1 MKKKAIEK
9 IPYLG
14 LKQVSRGQD
23 VKYIGVTAVKTV
35 GHEKHLFLEM
45 YRNEKESMD
54 IPVVRIALTKKDFGT
69 YYPDKDTWTREK
81 IGKDYYYGSTL
92 VWNKA
97 GGRTERNSRAKANI
111 LATEEDMQRI
121 EKFCGKNEWYKSEW
135 WEHIYRFQSSIA
147 IEERRK
153 AENRKYEKRQQALKD
168 RQEHTPELPEAEILE
183 MADMFYFHQK
193 HYLYYKKR
201 GCWVR
206 IACTKCGGV
215 TEARWKGGISY
226 ESQYQKWVD
235 PPKEGVLAPCPMCGE
250 IGEYKCQGKVKG
262 SHSKR
267 IYAFLG
273 QKYKEKGM
281 VFRYIELIKEWK
293 LELMADDKEEIMHN
307 ASEEISG
314 IEVARAYLMPG
325 EKTQIDYH
333 KHSWVDGKDYW
344 DDCNLYGNV
353 NITIHAG
360 RILPHTYREMQGTIF
375 QYSALQEYEKM
386 APEVNPVSYL
396 ERCLDIPQLE
406 MVVKMGLSEIAASIV
421 RCECGIIADTNA
433 KRLDKFL
440 GIRKERTQ
448 QLIKSK
454 GNSALLEVMKMEKKL
469 KQNWTDEQIE
479 HLAVTRLK
487 QGRVEQAL
495 QYMGIQKLLNRIERY
510 AGCRYESACLRA
522 QERIRHMAVTYTDYL
537 GMRLSLGYDLTNTV
551 YQQPRDLEAAHNK
564 MAAEQNKKEADK
576 RLQEVK
582 KRFAGIRNS
591 YRKLRNRYFYE
602 DDEYI
607 IRPARAAEEIV
618 MEGRIL
624 HHCVGGDS
632 YLGKHNDG
640 QTYIL
645 MLRFAKEPEI
655 PYITVEIERDTHRL
669 IQWYGA
675 HDRKP
680 DKEHM
685 QKWLDD
691 YVGHLKQKDTEA
703 KQRAQSVA

>member
-14 LKQVSRGQD
+14 LKRISRGQD
-23 VKYIGVTAVKTV
+23 VKYIGVTAVKIV
-35 GHEKHLFLEM
+35 GHEKHLFLEV
-45 YRNEKESMD
+45 YRNEKGSMN
-54 IPVVRIALTKKDFGT
+54 IPVVRIAVTKKDFGT

-81 IGKDYYYGSTL
+81 IAQDYYYSLAL
-92 VWNKA
+92 VWDEA
-97 GGRTERNSRAKANI
+97 GGRAERNTRAKANI
-111 LATEEDMQRI
+111 LASEEDMQRI

-135 WEHIYRFQSSIA
+135 WEHIYRFQDSIVH
-147 IEERRK
+147 EEKRRR
-153 AENRKYEKRQQALKD
+153 ENRKYERRQQALKD

-183 MADMFYFHQK
+183 KADRFYFHQK
-193 HYLYYKKR
+193 HFLYYKKR
-201 GCWVR
+201 GCRVQ

-215 TEARWKGGISY
+215 TEARWKGGMSY
-226 ESQYQKWVD
+226 ESQFQKWVD
-235 PPKEGVLAPCPMCGE
+235 PPKEGYTAPCPMCGE

-262 SHSKR
+262 THNKR
-267 IYAFLG
+267 IYAFIG
-273 QKYKEKGM
+273 QKYKETGM

-293 LELMADDKEEIMHN
+293 LELMAGDKEEIMHN

-314 IEVARAYLMPG
+314 IEIARAYLMPG

-333 KHSWVDGKDYW
+333 KHSWIDGKDYW
-344 DDCNLYGNV
+344 DDCNLYGT

-360 RILPHTYREMQGTIF
+360 RILPHTYREMRGTIF

-386 APEVNPVSYL
+386 VPEVDPIRYL
-396 ERCLDIPQLE
+396 ERYLEIPQLE
-406 MVVKMGLSEIAASIV
+406 MIVKMGLSEIAASMV
-421 RCECGIIADTNA
+421 RRECGIITDTHA
-433 KRLDKFL
+433 KRPDKFL
-440 GIRKERTQ
+440 GIRKERVQ
-448 QLIKSK
+448 QLIRNK
-454 GNSALLEVMKMEKKL
+454 GDRSLLEIMKMEKNL
-469 KQNWTDEQIE
+469 KQNWTEEQIE

-487 QGRVEQAL
+487 RGQIEQAL
-495 QYMGIQKLLNRIERY
+495 RYMSLQKLLNRIGRY

-537 GMRLSLGYDLTNTV
+537 SMRVSLGYDLNNSV

-564 MAAEQNKKEADK
+564 MAAELNKEEIDK

-582 KRFAGIRNS
+582 KRFACIRNR
-591 YRKLRNRYFYE
+591 YRKLRNKYFFE
-602 DDEYI
+602 DDDYI
-607 IRPARAAEEIV
+607 IRPARSAEEIV
-618 MEGRIL
+618 TEGRVL

-645 MLRFAKEPEI
+645 MLRFSKEPEI
-655 PYITVEIERDTHRL
+655 PYITVEIERDTHRI
-669 IQWYGA
+669 IQWYGL

-680 DKEHM
+680 DREHM

-691 YVGHLKQKDTEA
+691 YVGHLKRKDAET

>member
-14 LKQVSRGQD
+14 LKRISRGQD
-23 VKYIGVTAVKTV
+23 VKYIGVTAVKIV
-35 GHEKHLFLEM
+35 GHEKHLFLEV
-45 YRNEKESMD
+45 YRNEKGSMN
-54 IPVVRIALTKKDFGT
+54 IPVVRIAVTKKDFGT

-81 IGKDYYYGSTL
+81 IAQDYYYSLAL
-92 VWNKA
+92 VWDEA
-97 GGRTERNSRAKANI
+97 GGRAERNTRAKANI
-111 LATEEDMQRI
+111 LASEEDMQRI

-135 WEHIYRFQSSIA
+135 WEHIYRFQDSIVH
-147 IEERRK
+147 EEKRRR
-153 AENRKYEKRQQALKD
+153 ENRKYERRKQALKD

-183 MADMFYFHQK
+183 KADRFYFHQK
-193 HYLYYKKR
+193 HFLYYKKR
-201 GCWVR
+201 GCRVQ

-215 TEARWKGGISY
+215 TEARWKGGMSY
-226 ESQYQKWVD
+226 ESQFQKWVD
-235 PPKEGVLAPCPMCGE
+235 PPKEGYTAPCPMCGE

-262 SHSKR
+262 THNKR
-267 IYAFLG
+267 IYAFIG
-273 QKYKEKGM
+273 QKYKETGM

-293 LELMADDKEEIMHN
+293 LELMAGDKEEIMHN

-314 IEVARAYLMPG
+314 IEIARAYLMPG

-333 KHSWVDGKDYW
+333 KHSWIDGKDYW
-344 DDCNLYGNV
+344 DDCNLYGT

-360 RILPHTYREMQGTIF
+360 RILPHTYREMRGTIF

-386 APEVNPVSYL
+386 VPEVDPIRYL
-396 ERCLDIPQLE
+396 ERYLEIPQLE
-406 MVVKMGLSEIAASIV
+406 MIVKMGLSEIAASMV
-421 RCECGIIADTNA
+421 RRECGIITDTHA
-433 KRLDKFL
+433 KRPDKFL
-440 GIRKERTQ
+440 GIRKERVQ
-448 QLIKSK
+448 QLIRNK
-454 GNSALLEVMKMEKKL
+454 GDRSLLEIMKMEKNL
-469 KQNWTDEQIE
+469 KQNWTEEQIE

-487 QGRVEQAL
+487 RGQIEQAL
-495 QYMGIQKLLNRIERY
+495 RYMSLQKLLNRIGRY

-537 GMRLSLGYDLTNTV
+537 SMRVSLGYDLNNSV

-564 MAAEQNKKEADK
+564 MAAELNKEEIDK

-582 KRFAGIRNS
+582 KRFACIRNR
-591 YRKLRNRYFYE
+591 YRKLRNQYFFE
-602 DDEYI
+602 DDDYI
-607 IRPARAAEEIV
+607 IRPARSAEEIV
-618 MEGRIL
+618 TEGRVL

-645 MLRFAKEPEI
+645 MLRFSKEPEI
-655 PYITVEIERDTHRL
+655 PYITVEIERDTHRI
-669 IQWYGA
+669 IQWYGL

-680 DKEHM
+680 DREHM

-691 YVGHLKQKDTEA
+691 YVGHLKRKDAET

>member
-14 LKQVSRGQD
+14 LKKISRKQD
-23 VKYIGVTAVKTV
+23 VKYIVVTAIKIV
-35 GHEKHLFLEM
+35 GHEKHLFLEV
-45 YRNEKESMD
+45 YRNKKESMN

-81 IGKDYYYGSTL
+81 IVKDYYYGSTL
-92 VWNKA
+92 VWNQEE
-97 GGRTERNSRAKANI
+97 GRTERNAREKANI

-201 GCWVR
+201 GCWVQ

-215 TEARWKGGISY
+215 TEARWKGEISY
-226 ESQYQKWVD
+226 ESQFQRWVD
-235 PPKEGVLAPCPMCGE
+235 PPKEGNLAPCPMCGE
-250 IGEYKCQGKVKG
+250 FGEYKCQGKVKG
-262 SHSKR
+262 AHNKR
-267 IYAFLG
+267 IYAFIG
-273 QKYKEKGM
+273 QKYKETGM
-281 VFRYIELIKEWK
+281 VFRYIELMKEWK
-293 LELMADDKEEIMHN
+293 LELMAGDKEEIMHN

-314 IEVARAYLMPG
+314 IEIARAYLMPG

-344 DDCNLYGNV
+344 DDCNLYGNA

-360 RILPHTYREMQGTIF
+360 KILPHTYREMKGTAF
-375 QYSALQEYEKM
+375 QYSALQEYDKM
-386 APEVNPVSYL
+386 VLEVDPISYL
-396 ERCLDIPQLE
+396 ERYRAIPQLE
-406 MVVKMGLSEIAASIV
+406 MLVKLGLSKIV
-421 RCECGIIADTNA
+421 TSMVQCECGIIADANA

-448 QLIKSK
+448 QLIESK
-454 GNSALLEVMKMEKKL
+454 GNRALLEVMKMEKNL
-469 KQNWTDEQIE
+469 NQNWTEEQIE
-479 HLAVTRLK
+479 HLAITRLG
-487 QGRVEQAL
+487 QGQIEQTL
-495 QYMGIQKLLNRIERY
+495 KYMSLQKLLNRIERY

-522 QERIRHMAVTYTDYL
+522 QDRIRHMAVTYTDYL
-537 GMRLSLGYDLTNTV
+537 SMRVSLGYDLNNTV
-551 YQQPRDLEAAHNK
+551 YQQPKNLEAAHNK
-564 MAAEQNKKEADK
+564 MTAELNKEEADK

-582 KRFAGIRNS
+582 KKYAGILNR
-591 YRKLRNRYFYE
+591 YRKLRNQYFYE
-602 DDEYI
+602 DDDYI
-607 IRPARAAEEIV
+607 IRPARSAEEIV

-624 HHCVGGDS
+624 HHCVGRDE
-632 YLGKHNDG
+632 YLRKHNDG

-645 MLRFAKEPEI
+645 MLRFSKEPEI
-655 PYITVEIERDTHRL
+655 PYITVEIERDTHRI
-669 IQWYGA
+669 IQWYGS

-691 YVGHLKQKDTEA
+691 YVGHLKQKDAEA
-703 KQRAQSVA
+703 KQMAQSVA

>member
-14 LKQVSRGQD
+14 LKKISRKQD
-23 VKYIGVTAVKTV
+23 VKYIGVTAVKIV
-35 GHEKHLFLEM
+35 GHEKHLFLEV
-45 YRNEKESMD
+45 YRNEKGSMN
-54 IPVVRIALTKKDFGT
+54 IPVVRIAVTKKDFGT

-81 IGKDYYYGSTL
+81 IAQDYYYSLAL
-92 VWNKA
+92 VWDEA
-97 GGRTERNSRAKANI
+97 GGRAERNTRAKANI
-111 LATEEDMQRI
+111 LASEEDMQRI

-135 WEHIYRFQSSIA
+135 WEHIYRFQDSIVH
-147 IEERRK
+147 EEKRRR
-153 AENRKYEKRQQALKD
+153 ENRKYERRQQALKD

-183 MADMFYFHQK
+183 KADRFYFHQK
-193 HYLYYKKR
+193 HFLYYKKR
-201 GCWVR
+201 GCRVQ

-215 TEARWKGGISY
+215 TEARWKGGMSY
-226 ESQYQKWVD
+226 ESQFQKWVD
-235 PPKEGVLAPCPMCGE
+235 PPKEGYTAPCPMCGE

-262 SHSKR
+262 THNKR
-267 IYAFLG
+267 IYAFIG
-273 QKYKEKGM
+273 QKYKETGM

-293 LELMADDKEEIMHN
+293 LELMAGDKEEIMHN

-314 IEVARAYLMPG
+314 IEIARAYLMPG

-333 KHSWVDGKDYW
+333 KHSWIDGKDYW
-344 DDCNLYGNV
+344 DDCNLYGT

-360 RILPHTYREMQGTIF
+360 RILPHTYREMRGTIF

-386 APEVNPVSYL
+386 VPEVDPIRYL
-396 ERCLDIPQLE
+396 ERYLEIPQLE
-406 MVVKMGLSEIAASIV
+406 MIVKMGLSEIAASMV
-421 RCECGIIADTNA
+421 RRECGIITDTHA
-433 KRLDKFL
+433 KRPDKFL
-440 GIRKERTQ
+440 GIRKERVQ
-448 QLIKSK
+448 QLIRNK
-454 GNSALLEVMKMEKKL
+454 GDRSLLEIMKMEKNL
-469 KQNWTDEQIE
+469 KQNWTEEQIE

-487 QGRVEQAL
+487 RGQIEQAL
-495 QYMGIQKLLNRIERY
+495 RYMSLQKLLNRIGRY

-537 GMRLSLGYDLTNTV
+537 SMRVSLGYDLNNSV

-564 MAAEQNKKEADK
+564 MAAEMNKEEIDK

-582 KRFAGIRNS
+582 KRFACIRNR
-591 YRKLRNRYFYE
+591 YRKLRNQYFFE
-602 DDEYI
+602 DDDYI
-607 IRPARAAEEIV
+607 IRPARSAEEIV
-618 MEGRIL
+618 TEGRVL

-645 MLRFAKEPEI
+645 MLRFSKEPEI
-655 PYITVEIERDTHRL
+655 PYITVEIERDTHRI
-669 IQWYGA
+669 IQWYGL

-680 DKEHM
+680 DREHM

-691 YVGHLKQKDTEA
+691 YVGHLKRKDAET

>member
-14 LKQVSRGQD
+14 LKRISRGQD
-23 VKYIGVTAVKTV
+23 VKYIGVTAVKIV
-35 GHEKHLFLEM
+35 GHEKHLFLEV
-45 YRNEKESMD
+45 YRNEKGSMN
-54 IPVVRIALTKKDFGT
+54 IPVVRIAVTKKDFGT

-81 IGKDYYYGSTL
+81 IAQDYYYSLAL
-92 VWNKA
+92 VWDEA
-97 GGRTERNSRAKANI
+97 GGRAERNTRAKANI
-111 LATEEDMQRI
+111 LASEEDMQRI

-135 WEHIYRFQSSIA
+135 WEHIYRFQDSIVH
-147 IEERRK
+147 EERRRR
-153 AENRKYEKRQQALKD
+153 ENRKYERRQQALKD

-183 MADMFYFHQK
+183 TADRFYFHQK
-193 HYLYYKKR
+193 HFLYYKKR

-226 ESQYQKWVD
+226 ESQFQKWVD
-235 PPKEGVLAPCPMCGE
+235 PPKEGYTAPCPMCGE

-262 SHSKR
+262 THNKR
-267 IYAFLG
+267 IYAFIG
-273 QKYKEKGM
+273 QKYKETGM

-293 LELMADDKEEIMHN
+293 LELMAGDKEEIMHN

-314 IEVARAYLMPG
+314 IEIARAYLMPG

-333 KHSWVDGKDYW
+333 KHSWIDGKDYW
-344 DDCNLYGNV
+344 DDCNLYGT

-360 RILPHTYREMQGTIF
+360 RILPHTYREMRGTIF

-386 APEVNPVSYL
+386 VPEVDPIRYL
-396 ERCLDIPQLE
+396 ERYLEIPQLE
-406 MVVKMGLSEIAASIV
+406 MIVKMGLSEIAASMV
-421 RCECGIIADTNA
+421 RRECGIITDTHA
-433 KRLDKFL
+433 KRPDKFL
-440 GIRKERTQ
+440 GIRKERVQ
-448 QLIKSK
+448 QLIRNK
-454 GNSALLEVMKMEKKL
+454 GDRSLLEIMKMEKNL
-469 KQNWTDEQIE
+469 KQNWTEEQIE

-487 QGRVEQAL
+487 RGQIEQAL
-495 QYMGIQKLLNRIERY
+495 RYMSLQKLLNRIGRY

-537 GMRLSLGYDLTNTV
+537 SMRVSLGYDLNNSV

-564 MAAEQNKKEADK
+564 MAAELNKEEIDK

-582 KRFAGIRNS
+582 KRFACIRNR
-591 YRKLRNRYFYE
+591 YRKLRNQYFFE
-602 DDEYI
+602 DDDYI
-607 IRPARAAEEIV
+607 IRPARSAEEIV
-618 MEGRIL
+618 TEGRVL

-645 MLRFAKEPEI
+645 MLRFSKEPEI
-655 PYITVEIERDTHRL
+655 PYITVEIERDTHRI
-669 IQWYGA
+669 IQWYGL

-680 DKEHM
+680 DREHM

-691 YVGHLKQKDTEA
+691 YVGHLKRKDAET

>member
-14 LKQVSRGQD
+14 LKKISRKQD
-23 VKYIGVTAVKTV
+23 VKYIGVTAVKIV
-35 GHEKHLFLEM
+35 GHEKHLFLEV
-45 YRNEKESMD
+45 YRNEKGSMN
-54 IPVVRIALTKKDFGT
+54 IPVVRIAVTKKDFGT

-81 IGKDYYYGSTL
+81 IAQDYYYSLAL
-92 VWNKA
+92 VWDKA
-97 GGRTERNSRAKANI
+97 GGRAERNTRAKANI
-111 LATEEDMQRI
+111 LASEEDMQRI

-135 WEHIYRFQSSIA
+135 WEHIYRFQDSIVY
-147 IEERRK
+147 EEKRRR
-153 AENRKYEKRQQALKD
+153 ENRKYERRQQALKD

-183 MADMFYFHQK
+183 KADRFYFHQK
-193 HYLYYKKR
+193 HFLYYKKR
-201 GCWVR
+201 GCRVQ

-215 TEARWKGGISY
+215 TEARWKGGMSY
-226 ESQYQKWVD
+226 ESQFQKWVD
-235 PPKEGVLAPCPMCGE
+235 PPKEGYTAPCPMCGE

-262 SHSKR
+262 AHNKR
-267 IYAFLG
+267 IYAFIG
-273 QKYKEKGM
+273 QKYKETGM
-281 VFRYIELIKEWK
+281 VFRYIELMKEWK
-293 LELMADDKEEIMHN
+293 LELMAGDKEEIMYN

-314 IEVARAYLMPG
+314 IEIARAYLMPG

-344 DDCNLYGNV
+344 DDCNLYGNA

-360 RILPHTYREMQGTIF
+360 KILPHTYREMKGTAF
-375 QYSALQEYEKM
+375 QYSALQEYDKM
-386 APEVNPVSYL
+386 VLEVDPIRYL
-396 ERCLDIPQLE
+396 ERYLEIPQLE
-406 MVVKMGLSEIAASIV
+406 MIVKMGLSEIAASMV
-421 RCECGIIADTNA
+421 RCECGIITDTHA
-433 KRLDKFL
+433 KRPDKFL
-440 GIRKERTQ
+440 GIRKERVQ
-448 QLIKSK
+448 QLIRNK
-454 GNSALLEVMKMEKKL
+454 GDRSLLEIMKMEKNL
-469 KQNWTDEQIE
+469 KQNWTEEQIE

-487 QGRVEQAL
+487 RGQIEQAL
-495 QYMGIQKLLNRIERY
+495 RYMSLQKLLNRIGRY

-537 GMRLSLGYDLTNTV
+537 SMRVSLGYDLNNSV

-564 MAAEQNKKEADK
+564 MAAELNKEEIDK

-582 KRFAGIRNS
+582 KRFACIRNR
-591 YRKLRNRYFYE
+591 YRKLRNQYFFE
-602 DDEYI
+602 DDDYI
-607 IRPARAAEEIV
+607 IRPARSAEEIV
-618 MEGRIL
+618 TEGRVL

-645 MLRFAKEPEI
+645 MLRFSKEPEI
-655 PYITVEIERDTHRL
+655 PYITVEIERDTHRI
-669 IQWYGA
+669 IQWYGL

-680 DKEHM
+680 DREHM

-691 YVGHLKQKDTEA
+691 YVGHLKRKDAET

>member
-14 LKQVSRGQD
+14 LKQVSRGKD
-23 VKYIGVTAVKTV
+23 VKYIGVTAGKIV
-35 GHEKHLFLEM
+35 GHEKHLFLEV
-45 YRNEKESMD
+45 YRNEKESMN
-54 IPVVRIALTKKDFGT
+54 IPVVRIAVAKKDFGT
-69 YYPDKDTWTREK
+69 YYPGKDTWTREK
-81 IGKDYYYGSTL
+81 IAQDYYYSLAL
-92 VWNKA
+92 VWDKE
-97 GGRTERNSRAKANI
+97 GGRAERNTKAKANI
-111 LATEEDMQRI
+111 LASEEDMQRI
-121 EKFCGKNEWYKSEW
+121 EKFCGENGWYKSEW
-135 WEHIYRFQSSIA
+135 WEHIYRFQSSIVH
-147 IEERRK
+147 EERRRR
-153 AENRKYEKRQQALKD
+153 ENRKYERRQQALKD

-183 MADMFYFHQK
+183 MADRFYFHQK
-193 HYLYYKKR
+193 HFLYYKKR
-201 GCWVR
+201 GCRVR

-235 PPKEGVLAPCPMCGE
+235 PPKEGDIAPCPMCGE
-250 IGEYKCQGKVKG
+250 TGEYKCQGKVKG
-262 SHSKR
+262 MHSQK

-273 QKYKEKGM
+273 QKYKETGM
-281 VFRYIELIKEWK
+281 VFRYIELMKEWK
-293 LELMADDKEEIMHN
+293 LGLVEDGEETVMYN

-344 DDCNLYGNV
+344 DDCNLYGNA

-386 APEVNPVSYL
+386 VPEVNPVSYL

-406 MVVKMGLSEIAASIV
+406 MIVKMGLSEIAASMV

-454 GNSALLEVMKMEKKL
+454 GNCALLEVMKMEKNL

-479 HLAVTRLK
+479 HLAVTRLR
-487 QGRVEQAL
+487 QGQVEQAL

-522 QERIRHMAVTYTDYL
+522 QERIRHMAVTYMDYL

-582 KRFAGIRNS
+582 KKFAGIRNS

-607 IRPARAAEEIV
+607 IRPARSAEEIV

-624 HHCVGGDS
+624 HHCVGGDR

-655 PYITVEIERDTHRL
+655 PYITVEIERDTHQL

-675 HDRKP
+675 HDHKP
-680 DKEHM
+680 DEEHM

-691 YVGHLKQKDTEA
+691 YVGHLKQKDAEA

>member
-14 LKQVSRGQD
+14 LKRISRGQD
-23 VKYIGVTAVKTV
+23 VKYIGVTAVKIV
-35 GHEKHLFLEM
+35 GHEKHLFLEV
-45 YRNEKESMD
+45 YRNEKGSMN
-54 IPVVRIALTKKDFGT
+54 IPVVRIAVTKKDFGT

-81 IGKDYYYGSTL
+81 IAQDYYYSLAL
-92 VWNKA
+92 VWDEA
-97 GGRTERNSRAKANI
+97 GGRAERNTRAKANI
-111 LATEEDMQRI
+111 LASEEDMQRI

-135 WEHIYRFQSSIA
+135 WEHIYRFQDSIVH
-147 IEERRK
+147 EEKRRR
-153 AENRKYEKRQQALKD
+153 ENRKYERRQQALKD

-183 MADMFYFHQK
+183 KADRFYFHQK
-193 HYLYYKKR
+193 HFLYYKKR
-201 GCWVR
+201 GCRVQ

-215 TEARWKGGISY
+215 TEARWKGGMSY
-226 ESQYQKWVD
+226 ESQFQKWVD
-235 PPKEGVLAPCPMCGE
+235 PPKEGYTAPCPMCGE

-262 SHSKR
+262 THNKR
-267 IYAFLG
+267 IYAFIG
-273 QKYKEKGM
+273 QKYKETGM

-293 LELMADDKEEIMHN
+293 LELMAGDKEEIMHN

-314 IEVARAYLMPG
+314 IEIARAYLMPG

-333 KHSWVDGKDYW
+333 KHSWIDGKDYW
-344 DDCNLYGNV
+344 DDCNLYGT

-360 RILPHTYREMQGTIF
+360 RILPHTYREMRGTIF

-386 APEVNPVSYL
+386 GPEVDPIRYL
-396 ERCLDIPQLE
+396 ERYLEIPQLE
-406 MVVKMGLSEIAASIV
+406 MIVKMGLSEIAASMV
-421 RCECGIIADTNA
+421 RRECGIITDTHA
-433 KRLDKFL
+433 KRPDKFL
-440 GIRKERTQ
+440 GIRKERVQ
-448 QLIKSK
+448 QLIRNK
-454 GNSALLEVMKMEKKL
+454 GDRSLLEIMKMEKNL
-469 KQNWTDEQIE
+469 KQNWTEEQIE

-487 QGRVEQAL
+487 QGQIEQAL
-495 QYMGIQKLLNRIERY
+495 RYMSLQKLLNRIGRY

-537 GMRLSLGYDLTNTV
+537 SMRVSLGYDLNNSV

-564 MAAEQNKKEADK
+564 MAAELNKEEIDK
-576 RLQEVK
+576 LLQEVK
-582 KRFAGIRNS
+582 KRFACIRNR
-591 YRKLRNRYFYE
+591 YRKLRNQYFFE
-602 DDEYI
+602 DDDYI
-607 IRPARAAEEIV
+607 IRPARSAEEIV
-618 MEGRIL
+618 TEGRVL

-645 MLRFAKEPEI
+645 MLRFSKEPEM
-655 PYITVEIERDTHRL
+655 PYITVEIERDTHRI
-669 IQWYGA
+669 IQWYGL

-680 DKEHM
+680 DREHM

-691 YVGHLKQKDTEA
+691 YVGHLKRKDAET

>member
-14 LKQVSRGQD
+14 LKRISRGQD
-23 VKYIGVTAVKTV
+23 VKYIGVTAVKIV
-35 GHEKHLFLEM
+35 GHEKHLFLEV
-45 YRNEKESMD
+45 YRNEKGSMN
-54 IPVVRIALTKKDFGT
+54 IPVVRIAVTKKDFGT

-81 IGKDYYYGSTL
+81 IAQDYYYSLAL
-92 VWNKA
+92 VWDEA
-97 GGRTERNSRAKANI
+97 GGRAERNTRAKANI
-111 LATEEDMQRI
+111 LASEEDMQRI

-135 WEHIYRFQSSIA
+135 WEHIYRFQDSIVY
-147 IEERRK
+147 EEKRRR
-153 AENRKYEKRQQALKD
+153 ENRKYERRQQALKD

-183 MADMFYFHQK
+183 KADRFYFHQK
-193 HYLYYKKR
+193 HFLYYKKR
-201 GCWVR
+201 GCRVQ

-215 TEARWKGGISY
+215 TEARWKGGMSY
-226 ESQYQKWVD
+226 ESQFQKWVD
-235 PPKEGVLAPCPMCGE
+235 PPKEGYTAPCPMCGE

-262 SHSKR
+262 THNKR
-267 IYAFLG
+267 IYAFIG
-273 QKYKEKGM
+273 QKYKETGM

-293 LELMADDKEEIMHN
+293 LELMAGDKEEIMHN

-314 IEVARAYLMPG
+314 IEIARAYLMPG

-333 KHSWVDGKDYW
+333 KHSWIDGKDYW
-344 DDCNLYGNV
+344 DDCNLYGT

-360 RILPHTYREMQGTIF
+360 RILPHTYREMRGTIF

-386 APEVNPVSYL
+386 VPEVDPIRYL
-396 ERCLDIPQLE
+396 ERYLEIPQLE
-406 MVVKMGLSEIAASIV
+406 MIVKMGLSEIAASMV
-421 RCECGIIADTNA
+421 RRECGIITDTHA
-433 KRLDKFL
+433 KRPDKFL
-440 GIRKERTQ
+440 GIRKERVQ
-448 QLIKSK
+448 QLIRNK
-454 GNSALLEVMKMEKKL
+454 GDRSLLEIMKMEKNL
-469 KQNWTDEQIE
+469 KQNWTEEQIE

-487 QGRVEQAL
+487 RGQIEQAL
-495 QYMGIQKLLNRIERY
+495 RYMSLQKLLNRIGRY

-537 GMRLSLGYDLTNTV
+537 SMRVSLGYDLNNSV

-564 MAAEQNKKEADK
+564 MAAELNKEEIDK

-582 KRFAGIRNS
+582 KRFACIRNR
-591 YRKLRNRYFYE
+591 YRKLRNQYFFE
-602 DDEYI
+602 DDDYI
-607 IRPARAAEEIV
+607 IRPARSAEEIV
-618 MEGRIL
+618 TEGRVL

-645 MLRFAKEPEI
+645 MLRFSKEPEI
-655 PYITVEIERDTHRL
+655 PYITVEIERDTHRI
-669 IQWYGA
+669 IQWYGL

-680 DKEHM
+680 DREHM

-691 YVGHLKQKDTEA
+691 YVGHLKRKDAET

>member
-14 LKQVSRGQD
+14 LKRISRGQD
-23 VKYIGVTAVKTV
+23 VKYIGVTAVKIV
-35 GHEKHLFLEM
+35 GHEKHLFLEV
-45 YRNEKESMD
+45 YRNEKGSMN
-54 IPVVRIALTKKDFGT
+54 IPVVRIAVTKKDFGT

-81 IGKDYYYGSTL
+81 IAQDYYYSLAL
-92 VWNKA
+92 VWDEA
-97 GGRTERNSRAKANI
+97 GGRAERNTRAKANI
-111 LATEEDMQRI
+111 LASEEDMQRI

-135 WEHIYRFQSSIA
+135 WEHIYRFQDSIVH
-147 IEERRK
+147 EEKRRR
-153 AENRKYEKRQQALKD
+153 ENRKYERRQQALKD

-183 MADMFYFHQK
+183 KADRFYFHQK
-193 HYLYYKKR
+193 HFLYYKKR
-201 GCWVR
+201 GCRVQ

-215 TEARWKGGISY
+215 TEARWKGGMSY
-226 ESQYQKWVD
+226 ESQFQKWVD
-235 PPKEGVLAPCPMCGE
+235 PPKEGYTAPCPMCGE

-262 SHSKR
+262 THNKR
-267 IYAFLG
+267 IYAFIG
-273 QKYKEKGM
+273 QKYKETGM

-293 LELMADDKEEIMHN
+293 LELMAGDKEEIMHN

-314 IEVARAYLMPG
+314 IEIARAYLMPG

-333 KHSWVDGKDYW
+333 KHSWIDGKDYW
-344 DDCNLYGNV
+344 DDCNLYGT

-360 RILPHTYREMQGTIF
+360 RILPHTYREMRGTIF

-386 APEVNPVSYL
+386 VPEVDPIRYL
-396 ERCLDIPQLE
+396 ERYLEIPQLE
-406 MVVKMGLSEIAASIV
+406 MIVKMGLSEIAASMV
-421 RCECGIIADTNA
+421 RCECGIITDTHA
-433 KRLDKFL
+433 KRPDKFL
-440 GIRKERTQ
+440 GIRKERVQ
-448 QLIKSK
+448 QLIRNK
-454 GNSALLEVMKMEKKL
+454 GDRSLLEIMKMEKNL
-469 KQNWTDEQIE
+469 KQNWTEEQIE

-487 QGRVEQAL
+487 RGQIEQAL
-495 QYMGIQKLLNRIERY
+495 RYMSLQKLLNRIGRY

-537 GMRLSLGYDLTNTV
+537 SMRVSLGYDLNNSV

-564 MAAEQNKKEADK
+564 MAAELNKEEIDK

-582 KRFAGIRNS
+582 KRFACIRNR
-591 YRKLRNRYFYE
+591 YRKLRNQYFFE
-602 DDEYI
+602 DDDYI
-607 IRPARAAEEIV
+607 IRPARSAEEIV
-618 MEGRIL
+618 TEGRVL

-645 MLRFAKEPEI
+645 MLRFSKEPEI
-655 PYITVEIERDTHRL
+655 PYITVEIERDTHRI
-669 IQWYGA
+669 IQWYGL

-680 DKEHM
+680 DREHM

-691 YVGHLKQKDTEA
+691 YVGHLKRKDAET

>member
-14 LKQVSRGQD
+14 LKRISRGQD
-23 VKYIGVTAVKTV
+23 VKYIGVTAVKIV
-35 GHEKHLFLEM
+35 GHEKHLFLEV
-45 YRNEKESMD
+45 YRNEKGSMN
-54 IPVVRIALTKKDFGT
+54 IPVVRIAVTKKDFGT

-81 IGKDYYYGSTL
+81 IAQDYYYSLAL
-92 VWNKA
+92 VWDEA
-97 GGRTERNSRAKANI
+97 GGRAERNTRAKANI
-111 LATEEDMQRI
+111 LASEEDMQRI

-135 WEHIYRFQSSIA
+135 WEHIYRFQDSIVH
-147 IEERRK
+147 EEKRRR
-153 AENRKYEKRQQALKD
+153 ENRKYERRQQALKD

-183 MADMFYFHQK
+183 KADRFYFHQK
-193 HYLYYKKR
+193 HFLYYKKR
-201 GCWVR
+201 GCRVQ

-215 TEARWKGGISY
+215 TEARWKGGMSY
-226 ESQYQKWVD
+226 ESQFQKWVD
-235 PPKEGVLAPCPMCGE
+235 PPKEGYTAPCPMCGE

-262 SHSKR
+262 THNKR
-267 IYAFLG
+267 IYAFIG
-273 QKYKEKGM
+273 QKYKETGM

-293 LELMADDKEEIMHN
+293 LELMAGDKEEIMHN

-314 IEVARAYLMPG
+314 IEIARAYLMPG

-333 KHSWVDGKDYW
+333 KHSWIDGKDYW
-344 DDCNLYGNV
+344 DDCNLYGT

-360 RILPHTYREMQGTIF
+360 RILPHTYREMRGTIF

-386 APEVNPVSYL
+386 VPEVDPIRYL
-396 ERCLDIPQLE
+396 ERYLEIPQLE
-406 MVVKMGLSEIAASIV
+406 MIVKMGLSEIAASMV
-421 RCECGIIADTNA
+421 RRECGIITDTHA
-433 KRLDKFL
+433 KRPDKFL
-440 GIRKERTQ
+440 GIRKERVQ
-448 QLIKSK
+448 QLIRNK
-454 GNSALLEVMKMEKKL
+454 GDRSLLEIMKMEKNL
-469 KQNWTDEQIE
+469 KQNWTEEQIE

-487 QGRVEQAL
+487 QGQIEQAL
-495 QYMGIQKLLNRIERY
+495 RYMSLQKLLNRIGRY

-537 GMRLSLGYDLTNTV
+537 SMRVSLGYDLNNSV

-564 MAAEQNKKEADK
+564 MAAELNKEEIDK

-582 KRFAGIRNS
+582 KRFACIRNR
-591 YRKLRNRYFYE
+591 YRKLRNQYFFE
-602 DDEYI
+602 DDDYI
-607 IRPARAAEEIV
+607 IRPARSAEEIV
-618 MEGRIL
+618 TEGRVL

-645 MLRFAKEPEI
+645 MLRFSKEPEM
-655 PYITVEIERDTHRL
+655 PYITVEIERDTHRI
-669 IQWYGA
+669 IQWYGL

-680 DKEHM
+680 DREHM

-691 YVGHLKQKDTEA
+691 YVGHLKRKDAET

>member
-14 LKQVSRGQD
+14 LKRISRGQD
-23 VKYIGVTAVKTV
+23 VKYIGVTAVKIV
-35 GHEKHLFLEM
+35 GHEKHLFLEV
-45 YRNEKESMD
+45 YRNEKGSMN
-54 IPVVRIALTKKDFGT
+54 IPVVRIAVAKKDFGT
-69 YYPDKDTWTREK
+69 YYPDKDTWSREK
-81 IGKDYYYGSTL
+81 IAQDYYYSLAL
-92 VWNKA
+92 VWDKA
-97 GGRTERNSRAKANI
+97 GGRAERNTRAKANI
-111 LATEEDMQRI
+111 LASEEDMQRI

-135 WEHIYRFQSSIA
+135 WEHIYRFQDSIVH
-147 IEERRK
+147 EEKRRR
-153 AENRKYEKRQQALKD
+153 ENRKYERRQQALKD

-183 MADMFYFHQK
+183 KADRFYFHQK
-193 HYLYYKKR
+193 HFLYYKKR
-201 GCWVR
+201 GCRVQ

-215 TEARWKGGISY
+215 TEARWKGGMSY
-226 ESQYQKWVD
+226 ESQFQKWVD
-235 PPKEGVLAPCPMCGE
+235 PPKEGYTAPCPMCGE

-262 SHSKR
+262 THNKR
-267 IYAFLG
+267 IYAFIG
-273 QKYKEKGM
+273 QKYKETGM

-293 LELMADDKEEIMHN
+293 LELMAGDKEEIMHN

-314 IEVARAYLMPG
+314 IEIARAYLMPG

-333 KHSWVDGKDYW
+333 KHSWIDGKDYW
-344 DDCNLYGNV
+344 DDCNLYGNA

-360 RILPHTYREMQGTIF
+360 RILPHTYREMRGTIF

-386 APEVNPVSYL
+386 VPEVDPIRYL
-396 ERCLDIPQLE
+396 ERYLEIPQLE
-406 MVVKMGLSEIAASIV
+406 MIVKMGLSEIVASMV
-421 RCECGIIADTNA
+421 RCECGIITDTHA
-433 KRLDKFL
+433 KRPDKFL
-440 GIRKERTQ
+440 GIRKERVQ
-448 QLIKSK
+448 QLIRNK
-454 GNSALLEVMKMEKKL
+454 GDRSLLEIMKMEKNL
-469 KQNWTDEQIE
+469 KQNWTEEQIE

-487 QGRVEQAL
+487 QGQIEQAL
-495 QYMGIQKLLNRIERY
+495 RYMSPQKLLNRIGRY

-537 GMRLSLGYDLTNTV
+537 SMRVSLGYDLNNSV

-564 MAAEQNKKEADK
+564 MAAELNKEEIDK

-582 KRFAGIRNS
+582 KRFACIRNS
-591 YRKLRNRYFYE
+591 YRKLRNQYFFE
-602 DDEYI
+602 DDDYI
-607 IRPARAAEEIV
+607 IRPARSAEEIV
-618 MEGRIL
+618 TEGRVL

-645 MLRFAKEPEI
+645 MLRFSKEPEI
-655 PYITVEIERDTHRL
+655 PYITVEIERDTHRI

-675 HDRKP
+675 YDRKP

-691 YVGHLKQKDTEA
+691 YVGHLKQKDAEA
-703 KQRAQSVA
+703 KQMAQSVA

>member
-14 LKQVSRGQD
+14 LKQVSSGQD
-23 VKYIGVTAVKTV
+23 VKYIGVTALKIV
-35 GHEKHLFLEM
+35 GHEKHLLLEV
-45 YRNEKESMD
+45 YRNEKESMN
-54 IPVVRIALTKKDFGT
+54 IPVVRIAVTKKDFGT
-69 YYPDKDTWTREK
+69 YRTDQDIWTREK
-81 IGKDYYYGSTL
+81 IAKDYYYGATL
-92 VWNKA
+92 VWDKA
-97 GGRTERNSRAKANI
+97 GGRTERNARAKSNI
-111 LATEEDMQRI
+111 LASEEDMQRI
-121 EKFCGKNEWYKSEW
+121 EKFCGKNGWYKSEW
-135 WEHIYRFQSSIA
+135 WEHIYQFQSSIVH
-147 IEERRK
+147 EERRRR
-153 AENRKYEKRQQALKD
+153 ENRKYERRQQALKD

-183 MADMFYFHQK
+183 MADRFYFHQK
-193 HYLYYKKR
+193 HFLYYKKR
-201 GCWVR
+201 GCRVR

-235 PPKEGVLAPCPMCGE
+235 PPKEGDLAPCPMCGE
-250 IGEYKCQGKVKG
+250 TGKYKCQGKVKG
-262 SHSKR
+262 MHSQK

-273 QKYKEKGM
+273 QKYKETGM

-293 LELMADDKEEIMHN
+293 LGMVEDGEETVMYN

-314 IEVARAYLMPG
+314 VEIARAYFAPG

-333 KHSWVDGKDYW
+333 KCNRIDGKNYW
-344 DDCNLYGNV
+344 DDCNLYGNA

-386 APEVNPVSYL
+386 VPEVNPVRYL

-406 MVVKMGLSEIAASIV
+406 MIVKMGLSEIAASIV

-454 GNSALLEVMKMEKKL
+454 GNCALLEVMKTEKNL
-469 KQNWTDEQIE
+469 KQNWTD
-479 HLAVTRLK
+479 
-487 QGRVEQAL
+487 
-495 QYMGIQKLLNRIERY
+495 
-510 AGCRYESACLRA
+510 
-522 QERIRHMAVTYTDYL
+522 
-537 GMRLSLGYDLTNTV
+537 
-551 YQQPRDLEAAHNK
+551 
-564 MAAEQNKKEADK
+564 
-576 RLQEVK
+576 
-582 KRFAGIRNS
+582 
-591 YRKLRNRYFYE
+591 
-602 DDEYI
+602 
-607 IRPARAAEEIV
+607 
-618 MEGRIL
+618 
-624 HHCVGGDS
+624 
-632 YLGKHNDG
+632 G
-640 QTYIL
+640 QSYIL
-645 MLRFAKEPEI
+645 MLRSAKEPEI

-680 DKEHM
+680 DEEHM

-691 YVGHLKQKDTEA
+691 YVGHLKQKDAEA

>member
-14 LKQVSRGQD
+14 LKRISRGQD
-23 VKYIGVTAVKTV
+23 VKYIGVTAVKIV
-35 GHEKHLFLEM
+35 GHEKHLFLEV
-45 YRNEKESMD
+45 YRNEKGSMN
-54 IPVVRIALTKKDFGT
+54 IPVVRIAVTKKDFGT

-81 IGKDYYYGSTL
+81 IAQDYYYSLAL
-92 VWNKA
+92 VWDEA
-97 GGRTERNSRAKANI
+97 GGRAERNTRAKANI
-111 LATEEDMQRI
+111 LASEEDMQRI

-135 WEHIYRFQSSIA
+135 WEHIYRFQDSIVH
-147 IEERRK
+147 EEKRRR
-153 AENRKYEKRQQALKD
+153 ENRKYERRQQALKD

-183 MADMFYFHQK
+183 KADRFYFHQK
-193 HYLYYKKR
+193 HFLYYKKR
-201 GCWVR
+201 GCRVQ

-215 TEARWKGGISY
+215 TEARWKGGMSY
-226 ESQYQKWVD
+226 ESQFQKWVD
-235 PPKEGVLAPCPMCGE
+235 PPKEGYTAPCPMCGE

-262 SHSKR
+262 THNKR
-267 IYAFLG
+267 IYAFIG
-273 QKYKEKGM
+273 QKYKETGM

-293 LELMADDKEEIMHN
+293 LELMAGDKEEIMHN

-314 IEVARAYLMPG
+314 IEIARAYLMPG

-333 KHSWVDGKDYW
+333 KHSWIDGKDYW
-344 DDCNLYGNV
+344 DDCNLYGT

-360 RILPHTYREMQGTIF
+360 RILPHTYREMRGTIF

-386 APEVNPVSYL
+386 VPEVDPIRYL
-396 ERCLDIPQLE
+396 ERYLEIPQLE
-406 MVVKMGLSEIAASIV
+406 MIVKMGLSEIAASMV
-421 RCECGIIADTNA
+421 RRECGIITDTHA
-433 KRLDKFL
+433 KRPDKFL
-440 GIRKERTQ
+440 GIRKERVQ
-448 QLIKSK
+448 QLIRNK
-454 GNSALLEVMKMEKKL
+454 GDRSLLEIMKMEKNL
-469 KQNWTDEQIE
+469 KQNWTEEQIE

-487 QGRVEQAL
+487 RGQIEQAL
-495 QYMGIQKLLNRIERY
+495 RYMSLQKLLNRIGRY

-537 GMRLSLGYDLTNTV
+537 SMRVSLGYDLNNSV

-564 MAAEQNKKEADK
+564 MAAELNKEEIDK

-582 KRFAGIRNS
+582 KRFACIRNR
-591 YRKLRNRYFYE
+591 YRKLRNQYFFE
-602 DDEYI
+602 DDDYI
-607 IRPARAAEEIV
+607 IRPARSAEEIV
-618 MEGRIL
+618 TEGRVL

-645 MLRFAKEPEI
+645 MLRFSKEPEI
-655 PYITVEIERDTHRL
+655 PYITVEIERDTHRI
-669 IQWYGA
+669 IQWYGL

-680 DKEHM
+680 DREHM

-691 YVGHLKQKDTEA
+691 YVGHLKRKDAET

>member
-14 LKQVSRGQD
+14 LKQVSSGQD
-23 VKYIGVTAVKTV
+23 VKYIGVTALKIV
-35 GHEKHLFLEM
+35 GHEKHLLLEV
-45 YRNEKESMD
+45 YRNEKESMN
-54 IPVVRIALTKKDFGT
+54 IPVVRIALTKKDFGI
-69 YYPDKDTWTREK
+69 YYPDKDTWTREQ
-81 IGKDYYYGSTL
+81 IAQDYYYSSAL
-92 VWNKA
+92 VWDKA
-97 GGRTERNSRAKANI
+97 GGRTERNTRAKANI

-121 EKFCGKNEWYKSEW
+121 EKFCGENGYKREW
-135 WEHIYRFQSSIA
+135 WEHIYRFQSSIVY
-147 IEERRK
+147 EERRRR
-153 AENRKYEKRQQALKD
+153 ENRKYERRQQALKD

-183 MADMFYFHQK
+183 MADRLYLHQK
-193 HYLYYKKR
+193 PFLYYKKR
-201 GCWVR
+201 GCRVR

-235 PPKEGVLAPCPMCGE
+235 PPKEGDLAPCPMCGE
-250 IGEYKCQGKVKG
+250 TGEYKCQGKVKG
-262 SHSKR
+262 MHSQK

-273 QKYKEKGM
+273 QKYKETGM

-293 LELMADDKEEIMHN
+293 LGMVEDGEETVMYN

-314 IEVARAYLMPG
+314 VEIARAYFAPG

-344 DDCNLYGNV
+344 DDCNLYGNA

-386 APEVNPVSYL
+386 VPEVNPVSYL

-406 MVVKMGLSEIAASIV
+406 MIVKMGLSEIAASMV

-440 GIRKERTQ
+440 GIR
-448 QLIKSK
+448 
-454 GNSALLEVMKMEKKL
+454 
-469 KQNWTDEQIE
+469 
-479 HLAVTRLK
+479 
-487 QGRVEQAL
+487 
-495 QYMGIQKLLNRIERY
+495 IERY

-522 QERIRHMAVTYTDYL
+522 EERIRHMAVTYTDYL

-582 KRFAGIRNS
+582 KKFAGIRNS

-607 IRPARAAEEIV
+607 IRPARSAEEIV

-655 PYITVEIERDTHRL
+655 PYITVEIERDTHQL

-691 YVGHLKQKDTEA
+691 YVGHLKQKDAEA